1 MPEPEAAAAA
11 EEGCRSGDWGATKS
25 TLALALAAKRT
36 DHLDRGGAEHDLLVR
51 GFIGFGAGGEIK
63 FLAVDRRLADSA
75 QIDTC

>member
-36 DHLDRGGAEHDLLVR
+36 DSLAMPVGWLLEHATR
-51 GFIGFGAGGEIK
+51 
-63 FLAVDRRLADSA
+63 ADSRKVEKLA
-75 QIDTC
+75 SQCVCETPW